1 MIARVV
7 TLLLGLGIAGTAFWE
22 PAGSAVFRHD
32 LILGLVIAAVAVVA
46 MAVPGASYLNTALA
60 LWMFFSGII
69 YPVAPHIYVGIIGG
83 TLVFIFSLVPTSD
96 RTFWPFGK
104 QPAPSH

>member
-1 MIARVV
+1 MRTLAIAPGTLSGSSVAARV
-7 TLLLGLGIAGTAFWE
+7 TLSKSLSL
-22 PAGSAVFRHD
+22 
-32 LILGLVIAAVAVVA
+32 A